1 MVASLNNFP
10 KKKKKISSWG
20 GPYSKT
26 HVFLTFFK
34 YNHHTGTLGEK
45 KKITNTENDPLKKKI
60 KKLEFCTTDNK
71 LTTNTMSIK
80 ATTVIFSK

>member
-45 KKITNTENDPLKKKI
+45 KKITNTENDPLKKKNQETGI
-60 KKLEFCTTDNK
+60 LHYRQQINYKYYVNK
-71 LTTNTMSIK
+71 GHNCN
-80 ATTVIFSK
+80 F